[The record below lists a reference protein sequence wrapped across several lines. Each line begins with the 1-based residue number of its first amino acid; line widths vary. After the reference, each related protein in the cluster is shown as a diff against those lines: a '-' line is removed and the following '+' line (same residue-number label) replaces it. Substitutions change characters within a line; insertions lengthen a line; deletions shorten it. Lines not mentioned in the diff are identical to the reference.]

1 MSERLE
7 GEKYQHLRV
16 EDDSSGVVRVT
27 LDRPPAN
34 ALSIELM
41 TELGALAQELDSR
54 EGVRALILR
63 SAVPGMFMAGADLK
77 DMEQRRDTVPY
88 TTRLLRMAYN
98 TWERLPF
105 ATIAEIG
112 GHALGGGCEL
122 ALVCDFRIMARGK
135 GRIGLPE
142 ARRGLLAAAGGTQRV
157 TRLLGRARALDIALR
172 GRMFEADEA
181 ERIGL
186 VNEACDPEELTERCE
201 ALADEFLH
209 LAPLTVAAT
218 KRAIL
223 DGADLPLSAG
233 LVLEGWEMTLLAST
247 DDVRE
252 GMQSFVEKREPRFTG
267 R

>member
-1 MSERLE
+1 
-7 GEKYQHLRV
+7 
-16 EDDSSGVVRVT
+16 
-27 LDRPPAN
+27 
-34 ALSIELM
+34 
-41 TELGALAQELDSR
+41 
-54 EGVRALILR
+54 
-63 SAVPGMFMAGADLK
+63 
-77 DMEQRRDTVPY
+77 
-88 TTRLLRMAYN
+88 
-98 TWERLPF
+98 
-105 ATIAEIG
+105 
-112 GHALGGGCEL
+112 
-122 ALVCDFRIMARGK
+122 
-135 GRIGLPE
+135 
-142 ARRGLLAAAGGTQRV
+142 
-157 TRLLGRARALDIALR
+157 
-172 GRMFEADEA
+172 MFEADEA